1 MKGNTMKKWE
11 IRHIGD
17 EVSCPVI
24 VEANIVDGNYVSI
37 LTVVEEDGV
46 KFAAVY
52 EEEDARLLVE
62 APEMCRLL
70 REMHYC
76 IGERL
81 LDDIMGYDFKER
93 LCAVLRRIEGGHSG
107 TP

>member
-1 MKGNTMKKWE
+1 MKGNPMEKKWQ
-11 IRHIGD
+11 IVYVGD
-17 EVSCPVI
+17 GPIKPTIADE
-24 VEANIVDGNYVSI
+24 NFVSI
-37 LTVVEEDGV
+37 FTVAEEGGV
-46 KFAAVY
+46 KYAAVY

-93 LCAVLRRIEGGHSG
+93 LCAVLRRVEGA
-107 TP
+107 

>member
-1 MKGNTMKKWE
+1 MEKKWQ
-11 IRHIGD
+11 ITYVGD
-17 EVSCPVI
+17 DPIKPTIADE
-24 VEANIVDGNYVSI
+24 NFVSI
-37 LTVVEEDGV
+37 FTVAEEDGV

-70 REMHYC
+70 REMHCC

-93 LCAVLRRIEGGHSG
+93 LCAMLQRIEGRNDETS
-107 TP
+107 